1 MNNYFSHDSN
11 ARNSDKLI
19 PLRAKLGAEGYGVY
33 FMILERLREEP
44 TYMSIKDYN
53 MLAFDLRVDTAIIKA
68 VVEDF
73 GLFVFTDNGKYFY
86 SEGFLKRMK
95 AKDEKSEKTRES
107 ARKRWEKVR
116 DKCERNTNVSDDECE
131 SNADAMQEKER
142 KEKKRRV
149 KESEGEKSISLSSSR
164 SREEQQRER
173 IFNFFL
179 FEKKMRN
186 AAAERQRFQDVYV
199 STMGAWSTEQLEA
212 KLRLWEIKT
221 QGKHISA
228 SPEFWDMWRTLYD
241 FCVKNSV
248 IGDYAAFAEVDSV
261 EYEEYNRKFRI
272 RCSSRLSRFL
282 QGTKAV
288 RELWEN
294 GAIKYGL
301 TTI

>member
-19 PLRAKLGAEGYGVY
+19 PLRAKLGVEGYGVY

-107 ARKRWEKVR
+107 ARKRWERVR
-116 DKCERNTNVSDDECE
+116 NKCELTANASDDECD
-131 SNADAMQEKER
+131 SSTDAMQEKES
-142 KEKKRRV
+142 KEKKRKV
-149 KESEGEKSISLSSSR
+149 KKCEGEKSISLSSR
-164 SREEQQRER
+164 DREEQQRER

-179 FEKKMRN
+179 FKKKMRN

-221 QGKHISA
+221 QGKHICA

-241 FCVKNSV
+241 FCVKKSV
-248 IGDYAAFAEVDSV
+248 IGDYTAFAEVDSV
-261 EYEEYNRKFRI
+261 EYVEYNRKFRI
-272 RCSSRLSRFL
+272 RCSSRLSGFL
-282 QGTKAV
+282 QGTQAI

-294 GAIKYGL
+294 GSIKFGL
-301 TTI
+301 TII